1 MIKGIDKLVG
11 VEIGPE
17 WWVKDI
23 TTELRRDELI
33 YTIDIVK
40 DIRVNP
46 IMTRE
51 IKERIQMNFT
61 KGDEMLYINVGGN
74 GQWIEKT
81 DIDTMDK
88 WVNMVMKM
96 MR

>member
-61 KGDEMLYINVGGN
+61 KGDEMLYINVGGC

>member
-1 MIKGIDKLVG
+1 MITGIDKLVG
-11 VEIGPE
+11 VEIGSE

-40 DIRVNP
+40 DIKVNP

-61 KGDEMLYINVGGN
+61 KGDEMLYINVGGC

>member
-11 VEIGPE
+11 VEIGSE

-61 KGDEMLYINVGGN
+61 KGDEMLYINVGGC

-81 DIDTMDK
+81 DIDTMEK

>member
-51 IKERIQMNFT
+51 VKERIQMNFT
-61 KGDEMLYINVGGN
+61 KGDEMLYINVGGC

-81 DIDTMDK
+81 DIDTMEK

>member
-11 VEIGPE
+11 AEIGPE

-61 KGDEMLYINVGGN
+61 KGDEMLYINVGGC

-81 DIDTMDK
+81 DIDTMEK

>member
-61 KGDEMLYINVGGN
+61 KGDEMLYINVGGC

-81 DIDTMDK
+81 DIDTMEK
-88 WVNMVMKM
+88 WVNIVMKM

>member
-11 VEIGPE
+11 VEIGSE

-40 DIRVNP
+40 DIKVNP

-61 KGDEMLYINVGGN
+61 KGDEMLYINVGGC

>member
-17 WWVKDI
+17 WYVKDI

-51 IKERIQMNFT
+51 IKERIQMYFT
-61 KGDEMLYINVGGN
+61 KGDEMLFINVGGN
-74 GQWIEKT
+74 GQWIENT

-88 WVNMVMKM
+88 WVNMVIKM
-96 MR
+96 LR

>member
-61 KGDEMLYINVGGN
+61 KGDEMLYINVGGC

-81 DIDTMDK
+81 DIDTMEK

>member
-1 MIKGIDKLVG
+1 MIKGIDKLIG

-17 WWVKDI
+17 WYVKDI

-51 IKERIQMNFT
+51 VKERIQMSFT
-61 KGDEMLYINVGGN
+61 KGDEMLYINVGGC

-81 DIDTMDK
+81 DIDTMEK